1 MTRKTKKFC
10 MLMCKYSDCI
20 GGGKSAEELEMIT
33 LFGSP
38 RDVDGNCWFT
48 SEEEVHVFLE
58 NMGIARSSVQTKE
71 STIGRGGYVMKTMI
85 CPKPCGNSF
94 LLQYHW
100 NGTEGCDSMAV
111 S

>member
-1 MTRKTKKFC
+1 MARKTKKFC
-10 MLMCKYSDCI
+10 MLMCKHSDCI
-20 GGGKSAEELEMIT
+20 GSGKSAEELEMIT

-38 RDVDGNCWFT
+38 RDVDQYCWFT

-71 STIGRGGYVMKTMI
+71 STIDGGGYVMKTMI

>member
-1 MTRKTKKFC
+1 

-20 GGGKSAEELEMIT
+20 GSGKSAEELEMIT

-48 SEEEVHVFLE
+48 SEEEVYVFLE
-58 NMGIARSSVQTKE
+58 NMGIARSAVQTKE
-71 STIGRGGYVMKTMI
+71 STIDKGGYVMKNMI

-100 NGTEGCDSMAV
+100 YRTEGCDSVVV